1 MCPHLEDVQLLDLM
15 LTTAARMLVLTGDV
29 SHRDNYFMKI
39 EPLEE
44 IHELLSQGRLDFA
57 IACKPFLQDALRG
70 IELKAPEIASRC
82 LGSESW
88 FRGFSGSE

>member
-1 MCPHLEDVQLLDLM
+1 MRFSLLLGMCPHLEDVQLLDLM

-44 IHELLSQGRLDFA
+44 IH
-57 IACKPFLQDALRG
+57 
-70 IELKAPEIASRC
+70 
-82 LGSESW
+82 
-88 FRGFSGSE
+88 

>member
-1 MCPHLEDVQLLDLM
+1 MIFSVLLDMSLHLEDVQLLDLM

-44 IHELLSQGRLDFA
+44 IR
-57 IACKPFLQDALRG
+57 
-70 IELKAPEIASRC
+70 
-82 LGSESW
+82 
-88 FRGFSGSE
+88 